1 MNDVNHR
8 LFAHRSQ
15 AVSAQGYYPHF
26 ACDSGKRQKR
36 LKAGKNLLFPRP
48 SAAVSDASG
57 IERFM
62 VFVLLSVMMIFLFRR
77 EQYDRAPCFD

>member
-26 ACDSGKRQKR
+26 ACDSGKRRKR
-36 LKAGKNLLFPRP
+36 PKPEKICSSLAP
-48 SAAVSDASG
+48 SAAVSDTSG

-77 EQYDRAPCFD
+77 GQYDRAPCFD